1 MIIAHSQFELLEKL
15 ITALDDERNDIYVH
29 IDAKVSGF
37 DFERFAGVAKHSR
50 VVFTP
55 ERIDVTWGDYSQV
68 RCEML
73 LLKTAIDGENAEK
86 PYDYYHL
93 LSGADLP
100 IKSND
105 GIHAFFDE
113 NAGKEFIHHTSDTVN
128 ERDAARI
135 RYYHF
140 FRHRRNFFNK
150 LLGQLLLIPQ
160 KTAQFSRLPSNDFTV
175 RKGSNWFSITGD
187 FAHYIVANSDRYDF
201 MFRNSYCGDEV
212 FVQTVAA
219 NSEYAG
225 RLFMP
230 QCNDDHF
237 ACARLIDWERGNP
250 YIWRTEDFDLIKSSP
265 CMFARKFDLSVDSNI
280 VDLILDM
287 TGKKANE

>member
-1 MIIAHSQFELLEKL
+1 
-15 ITALDDERNDIYVH
+15 
-29 IDAKVSGF
+29 
-37 DFERFAGVAKHSR
+37 
-50 VVFTP
+50 
-55 ERIDVTWGDYSQV
+55 
-68 RCEML
+68 
-73 LLKTAIDGENAEK
+73 
-86 PYDYYHL
+86 
-93 LSGADLP
+93 
-100 IKSND
+100 
-105 GIHAFFDE
+105 
-113 NAGKEFIHHTSDTVN
+113 
-128 ERDAARI
+128 
-135 RYYHF
+135 
-140 FRHRRNFFNK
+140 
-150 LLGQLLLIPQ
+150 
-160 KTAQFSRLPSNDFTV
+160 
-175 RKGSNWFSITGD
+175 
-187 FAHYIVANSDRYDF
+187 